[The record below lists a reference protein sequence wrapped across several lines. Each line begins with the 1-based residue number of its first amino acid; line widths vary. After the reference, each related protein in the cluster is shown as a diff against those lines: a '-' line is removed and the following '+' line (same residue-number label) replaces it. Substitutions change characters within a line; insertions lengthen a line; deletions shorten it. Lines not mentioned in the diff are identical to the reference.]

1 MSSSHKHYFLLLFL
15 CVLIMISIAHAQD
28 HPVAKQRPLNNSV
41 PAFFAFG
48 DSTADPGN
56 NNNITTI
63 FKSNFSPYGRDFP
76 NQVPT
81 GRFTNGRLPND
92 FIASYVGIKEY
103 VPPYMDPTLRF
114 EELMTG
120 VSFASAGSGFDPLT
134 PKMSNV
140 ISLSRQL
147 ECFQEYRKRME
158 VLIGKEK
165 TVNLIKKSVY
175 LVSAGTNDFVV
186 NYFNMPIRSKFYR
199 LPDYMDFLMH
209 NVQQFLQDLMD
220 QGARRIGV
228 VGLPPMGCLPIVITL
243 NSDKAVQQRSCI
255 DFYSSVARQHNA
267 MLQTI
272 LKSMQDNSPPE
283 SGVRIVYV
291 DVYGPLSDMISH
303 SYNFNFDEVSNGC
316 CGTGLM
322 EASFLCNSKSGV
334 CSDASKYVFW
344 DSIHPTDKA
353 YDLLFKA
360 LHSDIDLLIED

>member
-134 PKMSNV
+134 PKMS
-140 ISLSRQL
+140 
-147 ECFQEYRKRME
+147 
-158 VLIGKEK
+158 
-165 TVNLIKKSVY
+165 
-175 LVSAGTNDFVV
+175 
-186 NYFNMPIRSKFYR
+186 
-199 LPDYMDFLMH
+199 
-209 NVQQFLQDLMD
+209 DLMD